1 MEERKYWL
9 EAVEKFRL
17 NIDSIVA
24 CPNCQQGFLTIKDV
38 AFNDEDIS
46 KGGERFIECPI
57 CDKFEI
63 VLYRIPPKNWYSK
76 NI

>member
-17 NIDSIVA
+17 NIDSIVS
-24 CPNCQQGFLTIKDV
+24 CPNCQEGFLIIKDV

-57 CDKFEI
+57 CGKFEI
-63 VLYRIPPKNWYSK
+63 VLYRLSLIH
-76 NI
+76 I